1 MKKALFICILLLAAV
16 QLTKAQVNQ
25 ISGMVTDAK
34 GNPLHDVFVAD
45 EQYKTAT
52 FSDSLGN
59 FTIAVR
65 PDSKFHFERAGFK
78 DTLIAAIKPGMQVA
92 MNPDASGDQS
102 SSAGNSSGQ
111 GQPETLTRNE
121 VARISNDNG
130 GYLKPAHEKG
140 DTRGSQYMF
149 ETFVHGYMV
158 NASGELINKPN
169 YLFDYDKIS
178 GNLLLT
184 RDNKTM
190 IIADAEET
198 KYFSLFSNTDERVDF
213 EKIPAI
219 DKSHYVQ
226 VLASGQ
232 KYKICKLIK
241 TRFAR
246 ADYVNNGAAP
256 HGHDYDEYID
266 EPDYY
271 LVDVQTNQ
279 AQKFSPKKKSLKEV
293 FAKEADK
300 VTKFLSDNSGRIDD
314 AYLGKLG
321 NYMNQ

>member
-1 MKKALFICILLLAAV
+1 MKKTLFICVLTLATA
-16 QLTKAQVNQ
+16 QLTQAQVSN
-25 ISGMVTDAK
+25 ITGIVADAK

-45 EQYKTAT
+45 NHYKTAT
-52 FSDSLGN
+52 FSDSLGS
-59 FTIAVR
+59 FSIAVR
-65 PDSKFHFERAGFK
+65 PDSKLHFERAGFK
-78 DTLIAAIKPGMQVA
+78 DTLIVTVKSGMQVA
-92 MNPDASGDQS
+92 MSPGASGEQG
-102 SSAGNSSGQ
+102 SAAGTPSGQ
-111 GQPETLTRNE
+111 GQLESLTRNE
-121 VARISNDNG
+121 VARISNDIG
-130 GYLKPAHEKG
+130 GYLKPSHEKS
-140 DTRGSQYMF
+140 DTRGSQYLF
-149 ETFVHGYMV
+149 ETFVHGYMI
-158 NASGELINKPN
+158 NSAGEIINKPN
-169 YLFDYDKIS
+169 YLFDYDKMS
-178 GNLLLT
+178 GNLLFT

-190 IIADAEET
+190 VIADGDET
-198 KYFSLFSNTDERVDF
+198 KSFSLFSNTDERVNF
-213 EKIPAI
+213 EKVLSI

-271 LVDVQTNQ
+271 LVDVQSNQ
-279 AQKFSPKKKSLKEV
+279 AQKFSPKKKSIKEV

-300 VTKFLSDNSGRIDD
+300 VSKYISDNSGRIDD
-314 AYLGKLG
+314 AYLSKLG